1 MSPALALPA
10 AVTLLTVVLMFATAI
25 AVGRARGVHGV
36 AAPATTGHPAF
47 ERAFR
52 VQMNTLEQAAMF
64 LPALWVAALWGDP
77 RWAAGFGAAWLL
89 GRVWYA
95 IAYLGAAERRGGG
108 FVVGLLALVA
118 LVVQG
123 GWGIV
128 GAARGG

>member
-1 MSPALALPA
+1 MTALFALPA
-10 AVTLLTVVLMFATAI
+10 AVTLLTVILMFATAI
-25 AVGRARGVHGV
+25 AVGRARGVHGI

-64 LPALWVAALWGDP
+64 LPALWVAAAWGDP

-89 GRVWYA
+89 GRTWYA

-108 FVVGLLALVA
+108 FVVGVIALAALL
-118 LVVQG
+118 VQG
-123 GWGIV
+123 AWGV
-128 GAARGG
+128 AGAALGS